1 VITNCHT
8 YFGRYNQKPTP
19 IQMLQYFKENSITLS
34 KAEKMKVNE
43 LENKFIIGEFIN
55 IEKETYNER
64 YDKLI
69 KELSAGEVSKK

>member
-1 VITNCHT
+1 
-8 YFGRYNQKPTP
+8 
-19 IQMLQYFKENSITLS
+19 
-34 KAEKMKVNE
+34 MKVNE

>member
-1 VITNCHT
+1 
-8 YFGRYNQKPTP
+8 
-19 IQMLQYFKENSITLS
+19 
-34 KAEKMKVNE
+34 MKVNE

-69 KELSAGEVSKK
+69 KELSAGGGVKKNELVIFDTSCNKNGW